1 MSRGWLVAITVW
13 CSRRCDVGF
22 GDEILAAG
30 QAQRLYAHNPFRRVA
45 ICDQQ
50 SRPRWHPIWDGNP
63 ILATPADVDQGE
75 DVQRL
80 MNAPGCRP
88 YIVYPFTEDTGW
100 TFNTAFRAREHV
112 ARIYLTVD
120 ELRFGVQL
128 QQQIGPYVLI
138 EPYSKHD
145 NLRWPFE
152 SWVTLIAALPDLTF
166 VQHTHVESTRVV
178 PGARDVMTRTFRDAC
193 GLLASARLY
202 VRGESGMCHA
212 AAALGIPQV
221 TIWGGC
227 MDWNVLGGYPKQI
240 GILNYTGGS
249 PCGRWHPCDHCR
261 RAMAEISVEQV
272 VQSIQTMLTQ
282 EGAA

>member
-1 MSRGWLVAITVW
+1 
-13 CSRRCDVGF
+13 VGY
-22 GDEILAAG
+22 GDELIAAG
-30 QAQRLYAHNPFRRVA
+30 QAQRWFDEHGAASVIVGH
-45 ICDQQ
+45 DGQ
-50 SRPRWHPIWDGNP
+50 PRWSDIWIGNP
-63 ILATPADVDQGE
+63 AILTPYEVLVADHRIVNG
-75 DVQRL
+75 
-80 MNAPGCRP
+80 PYCRP

-152 SWVTLIAALPDLTF
+152 SWVTLIAALPDLIF